1 MPRASRRFK
10 LLPGQSL
17 SSKGARMTLLSSQ
30 CAEMLES
37 GSAVGDRH
45 VTLPGMDAS
54 EIVAVEVLSNQCTPT
69 HAPMQASAADVDVM
83 PSLAL

>member
-1 MPRASRRFK
+1 
-10 LLPGQSL
+10 
-17 SSKGARMTLLSSQ
+17 MTLLSSQ

-37 GSAVGDRH
+37 GSAAGDRH